1 MKKKRIPIIIAA
13 VLLVALLS
21 GCSLNLE
28 SLSDVDVRALIL
40 GTATPNN
47 TPQATVPPTATKTL
61 ITFQTFTPS
70 PVGAELTN
78 APPTA
83 VPTLRPSWTPFP
95 TRTSRPTWTASPTW
109 TPSPTVPPTP
119 TPEVVPLFSA
129 YFTDP
134 EANWYRAS
142 GSNWSMGIEDGWYV
156 MEITEPNVEIGSS
169 QSWLTISDVRVE
181 ADIMLK
187 EGDGYYGFG
196 CRETGSNYY
205 TIFITPEGGYG
216 FGLTR
221 LRKVNVLKRGFSSAI
236 KQGSGR
242 VNRVRGECRGET
254 LTLYVNGQFVD
265 QIVVEGIG
273 AGFTSMMIGTRLDH
287 ENLRVRFDNLRVWG
301 PTDWEMDSADPEAT
315 MTVTP
320 TEIPTN
326 TPTETP

>member
-1 MKKKRIPIIIAA
+1 MKKKQLPILIAA
-13 VLLVALLS
+13 LLLMALIS
-21 GCSLNLE
+21 GCSVDLE
-28 SLSDVDVRALIL
+28 NLSDVDIRAMLL
-40 GTATPNN
+40 GTATPSN
-47 TPQATVPPTATKTL
+47 TPAATVPPTATKTL

-95 TRTSRPTWTASPTW
+95 SRTSRPTWTASPTW

-119 TPEVVPLFSA
+119 TSEVVPLFSA
-129 YFTDP
+129 YFNDP
-134 EANWYRAS
+134 EANWYNAS
-142 GSNWSMGIEDGWYV
+142 GSNWSMGIQDGWYV
-156 MEITEPNVEIGSS
+156 MEITEPHVEIGSS
-169 QSWLTISDVRVE
+169 QSWLIMAEVRVE

-205 TIFITPEGGYG
+205 TIYITPEGGYG

-221 LRKVNVLKRGFSSAI
+221 LKEINVLKSGFSSAI

-242 VNRVRGECRGET
+242 VNRVRAECRGET

-273 AGFTSMMIGTRLDH
+273 AGFTSMMIGTRLGQEVEH
-287 ENLRVRFDNLRVWG
+287 LLVRFDNLDVWG
-301 PTDWEMDSADPEAT
+301 VSDWEMDSAEPEAT
-315 MTVTP
+315 MT
-320 TEIPTN
+320 
-326 TPTETP
+326 ETPEE